1 VAVTRTIPDVRST
14 YVDKTI
20 SFYSEFLGFGLRRE
34 GDDVTGFVSMS
45 DPAVEVTLN
54 HGAFALPEGFIVEV
68 ASGDEVGT
76 VFERARDVGLRIV
89 RDLTSDGA
97 QFAMLDPN
105 GSCITVASAGNRPR
119 LSPARR
125 VDETIT
131 SALAGVTTN
140 DLVATRDFY
149 VHLLGFVV
157 GWERDGMVQLRSPVS
172 GKAELIVSS
181 ADASGPG
188 KGFDVGVGS
197 IERLERLH
205 RAANGSW
212 IVMGD
217 PASFESV
224 GIRCFGVL
232 DPSSTPINLY
242 APLLQSATT

>member
-14 YVDKTI
+14 HVDKTI
-20 SFYSEFLGFGLRRE
+20 RFYTEFLGFGLRRE
-34 GDDVTGFVSMS
+34 GDVVTGFISVS
-45 DPAVEVTLN
+45 DPEVEVTLN

-68 ASGDEVGT
+68 ASREEVAS
-76 VFERARDVGLRIV
+76 VFERARGLGVRIV
-89 RDLTSDGA
+89 DDLRSDGTH
-97 QFAMLDPN
+97 FAMLDPN
-105 GSCITVASAGNRPR
+105 GYCITVASADNRPR
-119 LSPARR
+119 LSPARE
-125 VDETIT
+125 VNETIT

-140 DLVATRDFY
+140 DLGATRDFY
-149 VHLLGFVV
+149 VHMLGFVV

-181 ADASGPG
+181 ADSSGPG

-205 RAANGSW
+205 RAATGIW
-212 IVMGD
+212 IVMGE
-217 PASFESV
+217 PTSFDNV

-232 DPSSTPINLY
+232 DPSSTNVNLH